1 MSEKTVVI
9 TGANRGIGL
18 ELVKRNREAGRK
30 VYALCRKS
38 SAELSE
44 MGAQVIEGIDVTDL
58 DELKK
63 ARGQVEGPIDLLI
76 CNAGVLQTETLED
89 LKSINEKALNS
100 IRKQFEVNTLGPI
113 KTLSC
118 FLDKLKEGSKV
129 AMMTS
134 RMGSIEDNTSGGRY
148 GYRLSK
154 GALNNVGRSLAFDL
168 KGEGIALGLFHP
180 GWVQTEM
187 TGKTGHLTAKE
198 SSQKLYQRMEELSLE
213 NTSSFWHPDG
223 QILPW

>member
-1 MSEKTVVI
+1 MKQDTVVI

-18 ELVKRNREAGRK
+18 ELVKRNREAGKK

-38 SAELSE
+38 SSELSE
-44 MGAQVIEGIDVTDL
+44 TGAQVIEGADVTDL
-58 DELKK
+58 NALKQ
-63 ARGQVEGPIDLLI
+63 AATQVQGEIDLLI
-76 CNAGVLQTETLED
+76 CNAGVLKNESLED
-89 LKSINEKALNS
+89 LKSVNEEAFQS
-100 IRKQFEVNTLGPI
+100 IQQQFEVNTMGPI

-118 FLDKLKEGSKV
+118 FLSKLKKGSKV
-129 AMMTS
+129 AMITS

-168 KGEGIALGLFHP
+168 KEEEIALGLFHP

-187 TGKTGHLTAKE
+187 TGKTGNLTPEE
-198 SSQKLYQRMEELSLE
+198 SSQRLYQRMQELNLE
-213 NTSSFWHPDG
+213 NASGFWHPDG
-223 QILPW
+223 DILPW

>member
-1 MSEKTVVI
+1 MSQETVVI

-30 VYALCRKS
+30 VYALCRES

-44 MGAQVIEGIDVTDL
+44 TGAQVLEGIDVMDL
-58 DELKK
+58 SALQK
-63 ARGQVEGPIDLLI
+63 AASQIEGSVALLI
-76 CNAGVLQTETLED
+76 CNAGVLKNETLED
-89 LKSINEKALNS
+89 LKSVREESFSS
-100 IRKQFEVNTLGPI
+100 IEQQFHVNTMGPL

-118 FLDKLKEGSKV
+118 FLAKLKKGSKV
-129 AMMTS
+129 AMITS

-154 GALNNVGRSLAFDL
+154 GALNNLGRSLAFDL
-168 KGEGIALGLFHP
+168 KEEGVSLGLFHP

-187 TGKTGHLTAKE
+187 TGKTGHLTPEE
-198 SSQKLYQRMEELSLE
+198 SSKKLYQRMEELSLE
-213 NTSSFWHPDG
+213 NTSGFWHPDG
-223 QILPW
+223 DLLPW

>member
-1 MSEKTVVI
+1 MSEQTIVI

-44 MGAQVIEGIDVTDL
+44 TGAQVIEGIDVTDL
-58 DELKK
+58 SALKK
-63 ARGQVEGPIDLLI
+63 AASQVEGDVDLLI
-76 CNAGVLQTETLED
+76 CNAGVLKSETLDD
-89 LKSINEKALNS
+89 LKSVNEEALTS
-100 IRKQFEVNTLGPI
+100 IEKQFEVNTMGPI
-113 KTLSC
+113 KTLSS
-118 FLDKLKEGSKV
+118 FLGKLKKGSRV

-168 KGEGIALGLFHP
+168 KEEEIALGLFHP

-187 TGKTGHLTAKE
+187 TGKTGHLTPEE
-198 SSQKLYQRMEELSLE
+198 SSKKLYQRMEELNLE
-213 NTSSFWHPDG
+213 NSSGFWHPDG
-223 QILPW
+223 DILPW